1 MGTCIQAVICCLFLS
16 FFLFLQFLI
25 ASRVTPKFLS
35 KGEPSMCTGIESLP
49 FGSGSAHPASSS
61 VDFFLEHLSWHLL
74 LQLQPTLSSQVLQP
88 LPNVRFL
95 SYLPAL
101 NSPTCSVLVSQDKFV
116 FSCQASSFLEFSN
129 IACCYHISC
138 YQRADST
145 QGPHLVTATSSCLN
159 MPPAFFVLW
168 GCCPL
173 LLEWTLWSL
182 LCLSLPLSCGF

>member
-1 MGTCIQAVICCLFLS
+1 MWAKVSGHLRTCCNLLPLS
-16 FFLFLQFLI
+16 FLCFLQFLI

-35 KGEPSMCTGIESLP
+35 KGEPSMCTGVESSP
-49 FGSGSAHPASSS
+49 FGSGSACPVFSSI
-61 VDFFLEHLSWHLL
+61 DFFLEHLSWHLL

-88 LPNVRFL
+88 LPKIHFI

-101 NSPTCSVLVSQDKFV
+101 NSSTRPVLVSQDKFV

-145 QGPHLVTATSSCLN
+145 QGPHLVTARSSFL
-159 MPPAFFVLW
+159 V
-168 GCCPL
+168 
-173 LLEWTLWSL
+173 
-182 LCLSLPLSCGF
+182 